1 MLKLLVICGPS
12 GSGKSTLEKNLIVD
26 YPSTFNKLP
35 QVSTREM
42 RTNERF
48 GDPYVFVRP
57 DTFDFLKDRLI
68 GRIIQKETDNLF
80 THQYGTIP
88 DIKPNRVNTLILSAD
103 AIIDLKAQI
112 ANKKSIFKHYS
123 SSEIKLFIIGLDVSY
138 DDLDNEAKIARPERD
153 ANFLDREKEVLYT
166 SNHVFKNS
174 NGKYVQSKEIV
185 ELLKTHS
192 VI

>member
-12 GSGKSTLEKNLIVD
+12 GGGKSTLEQNLIAD
-26 YPSTFNKLP
+26 YPATFNKLP

-42 RTNERF
+42 RSNEKF
-48 GDPYVFVRP
+48 GDPYVFVKT
-57 DTFDFLKDRLI
+57 DTFNFLKDRLI

-88 DIKPNRVNTLILSAD
+88 DINPRLVNTLILSAD

-112 ANKKSIFKHYS
+112 ANKKSIFKHYGTG
-123 SSEIKLFIIGLDVSY
+123 EVQLFIVGLDVSY

-153 ANFLDREKEVLYT
+153 ADFLDREKEVLYT

-185 ELLKTHS
+185 ELLKKHS
-192 VI
+192 II